1 MTTLKVSELLS
12 ELAKIPGGYTY
23 AGACS
28 YQVCFPLKSG
38 GELRFSLV
46 DDDVCEGEPFG
57 IDLYGG
63 ELPPMITGFGKA
75 TGKDGIS

>member
-1 MTTLKVSELLS
+1 MTTLKASELLS
-12 ELAKIPGGYTY
+12 ELSKIEGGYTY

-28 YQVCFPLKSG
+28 LQVCFPLKEG
-38 GELRFSLV
+38 GELRFSIV
-46 DDDVCEGEPFG
+46 DEDVAENGKEFG

-75 TGKDGIS
+75 TG